1 MFYTTSNIALD
12 TGNSI
17 TWLILPTPLTHSL
30 GITLQGPSI
39 PKKYSYYTSL
49 FKTILTLIFP
59 PILRTPIIGNQLP
72 SGQNSDFVQ
81 AEIPSFII
89 LFLILIIFLCA
100 VIYRKF
106 LNCYPQRSLSII
118 LTSKRIRVLTLESN
132 GAGSE
137 NTDLGYHKFSMCG
150 SSFDKV
156 SAVREEWKL
165 EIKVLL
171 RYMGGDNGDMGC
183 RWHPPAF
190 LALLMTGRLVSI
202 CKFQRIDLMVTK
214 MLGQV

>member
-72 SGQNSDFVQ
+72 SGQNSDFVL

-118 LTSKRIRVLTLESN
+118 LTSKRISAYCEVKWSRVWEHRSRFPQILYVWEQ
-132 GAGSE
+132 
-137 NTDLGYHKFSMCG
+137 F
-150 SSFDKV
+150 
-156 SAVREEWKL
+156 WQ
-165 EIKVLL
+165 
-171 RYMGGDNGDMGC
+171 
-183 RWHPPAF
+183 
-190 LALLMTGRLVSI
+190 SI
-202 CKFQRIDLMVTK
+202 CSKRRMKAGNKGTSQVYGW
-214 MLGQV
+214 GQWGHGP